1 MPTTSEFLKEKLISV
16 SLCTVIPVHTGRC
29 FNVYK
34 MSMFISCDSTGVS
47 FCWSP

>member
-1 MPTTSEFLKEKLISV
+1 MPATSEFLKEKLISV
-16 SLCTVIPVHTGRC
+16 SLCTVHTGRC